1 MDSTLSKYPHF
12 NSTYLVKVQ
21 FSLDLG
27 VCMILIGNYLLSF
40 IVKVAILLEFSS
52 LERKDLF
59 KKEGKYIFSSL
70 SLNIIFVLLLL

>member
-1 MDSTLSKYPHF
+1 M
-12 NSTYLVKVQ
+12 Q
-21 FSLDLG
+21 FSLDLA
-27 VCMILIGNYLLSF
+27 VCMILIGNHLLSF